1 MNQQLKN
8 QQIFRWCRH
17 GISLFVLYLMM
28 FHCLAIASSK
38 PPRERLQVNSSKK
51 SSLVTTSTAMLQD
64 WRFSP
69 EASQLEITLTAASQ
83 PHYFYLSQPSRLV
96 IDLPATKL
104 GYVPTKQ
111 NYYGPI
117 QSIRVSQLKAG
128 TTRIVMDLAPGTV
141 LNPRQ
146 VQLQPI
152 SWQNPTRWVLRPLIT
167 SERADN
173 ALRDPSQSNDLPPT
187 IDNAPLP
194 PTNLPPTIDNAP
206 LSPTNLPPTID
217 NALQAPANLPPTI
230 DNAPQPPTVYNA
242 PQPPTNLPPTVY
254 NAPQQP
260 TNLPPTIDNAPQPPL
275 VFTSQPLRNLAP
287 ATYEN
292 TPQIPTIDNSPQSP
306 TNVPPTSSLPPLTT
320 LPPTTNNF
328 QQPSFISVPPLTS
341 DNPSQ
346 LPNPVL
352 PPASLSNQ
360 QNINSVSPLPT
371 SNFPAPKIPNYSSS
385 SPNSRVVEFGQPLTN
400 SNP

>member
-8 QQIFRWCRH
+8 QQLFRWCRH

-28 FHCLAIASSK
+28 FHSLAIASSK

-51 SSLVTTSTAMLQD
+51 SSLVTTSTAMLED

-111 NYYGPI
+111 NYSGPI

-141 LNPRQ
+141 INPHQ
-146 VQLQPI
+146 VQLQPV

-187 IDNAPLP
+187 IDNAPQIP
-194 PTNLPPTIDNAP
+194 
-206 LSPTNLPPTID
+206 S
-217 NALQAPANLPPTI
+217 NLPPTI
-230 DNAPQPPTVYNA
+230 DNAPQPPS
-242 PQPPTNLPPTVY
+242 NLPPTVY
-254 NAPQQP
+254 NAPQPPSNLPPTVYNASQP
-260 TNLPPTIDNAPQPPL
+260 PSNLPPTVYNAPQLPSNLPPTIDNAPQPPSNL
-275 VFTSQPLRNLAP
+275 PPVLTSQPLRNLAP

-292 TPQIPTIDNSPQSP
+292 TPQIPNVYNSPSPQAP

-320 LPPTTNNF
+320 LPPTTNNL
-328 QQPSFISVPPLTS
+328 QQPPFISVPPLTS

-352 PPASLSNQ
+352 PPASLPNQ
-360 QNINSVSPLPT
+360 HNINSVSPLPT
-371 SNFPAPKIPNYSSS
+371 SNFPAPNIPNYSSS

-400 SNP
+400 PNP

>member
-28 FHCLAIASSK
+28 FHSLAIASSK

-51 SSLVTTSTAMLQD
+51 SSLVTTPTAMLQD

-83 PHYFYLSQPSRLV
+83 PHYFYLRQPSRLV

-111 NYYGPI
+111 NFYGPI

-141 LNPRQ
+141 LNPHQ
-146 VQLQPI
+146 VQLQPV
-152 SWQNPTRWVLRPLIT
+152 SWPNPTRWVLRPLIT

-187 IDNAPLP
+187 IDNAPQP
-194 PTNLPPTIDNAP
+194 PTNL
-206 LSPTNLPPTID
+206 
-217 NALQAPANLPPTI
+217 
-230 DNAPQPPTVYNA
+230 PPTVYNA

-254 NAPQQP
+254 NAPQLP
-260 TNLPPTIDNAPQPPL
+260 TNLPPTIDNAPLPPSNL
-275 VFTSQPLRNLAP
+275 PPVLTSQPLRNLSP

-292 TPQIPTIDNSPQSP
+292 TPQIPNNLPPNVNNSPQAP

-320 LPPTTNNF
+320 LPPTINNL

-352 PPASLSNQ
+352 PPASFPYQ
-360 QNINSVSPLPT
+360 HNINSVSPLPT
-371 SNFPAPKIPNYSSS
+371 SNFPAPNIPNYSSS

-400 SNP
+400 PNP

>member
-8 QQIFRWCRH
+8 QQLFRWCRH

-28 FHCLAIASSK
+28 FHSLAIASSK

-51 SSLVTTSTAMLQD
+51 SSLVTTSTAMLED

-111 NYYGPI
+111 NYSGPI

-141 LNPRQ
+141 INPHQ
-146 VQLQPI
+146 VQLQPV

-187 IDNAPLP
+187 IDNAPQIP
-194 PTNLPPTIDNAP
+194 
-206 LSPTNLPPTID
+206 S
-217 NALQAPANLPPTI
+217 NLPPTI
-230 DNAPQPPTVYNA
+230 DNAPQPPS
-242 PQPPTNLPPTVY
+242 NLPPV
-254 NAPQQP
+254 
-260 TNLPPTIDNAPQPPL
+260 L
-275 VFTSQPLRNLAP
+275 TSQPLRNLAP

-292 TPQIPTIDNSPQSP
+292 TPQIPNVYNSPSPQAP

-320 LPPTTNNF
+320 LPPTTNNL
-328 QQPSFISVPPLTS
+328 QQPPFISVPPLTS

-352 PPASLSNQ
+352 PPASLPNQ
-360 QNINSVSPLPT
+360 HNINSVSPLPT
-371 SNFPAPKIPNYSSS
+371 SNFPAPNIPNYSSS

-400 SNP
+400 PNP